1 MNNTAHTSARTRE
14 GRDSAYRQVAA
25 MGGTVYRTAELLL
38 SYLDAVSEKH
48 EAELQT
54 EEILKNEEQL
64 NTWEMDIE
72 DDFIKIIATQR
83 PVATELRFIATSL
96 KTVDHL
102 ERIGDYLIHLHDM
115 LKSLKGKINEEL
127 LPKYRFMMK
136 QLCSMIGQTV
146 NAYDERDEE
155 AAKQAAELDDAI
167 DKEYRA
173 SLQAIYRS
181 LRSPMTR
188 EIMGK
193 HLMLLKYLERSA
205 DHVTDID
212 EWIVYAVECI
222 HMELNS

>member
-1 MNNTAHTSARTRE
+1 
-14 GRDSAYRQVAA
+14 
-25 MGGTVYRTAELLL
+25 MGETVFRTAELLL
-38 SYLDAVSEKH
+38 SYLDTVSEKQ
-48 EAELQT
+48 EAVLQT
-54 EEILKNEEQL
+54 EEILGNEEQL
-64 NTWEMDIE
+64 NVWEIDIE
-72 DDFIKIIATQR
+72 DEFIKIIATQR

-102 ERIGDYLIHLHDM
+102 ERIGDYLIHVHDM
-115 LKSLKGKINEEL
+115 LESLKGKIDEEL

-136 QLCSMIGQTV
+136 QLCSMIEQTV
-146 NAYDERDEE
+146 QAYNERDEK

-167 DKEYRA
+167 DNEYKE
-173 SLQAIYRS
+173 SLQVVYRS

-193 HLMLLKYLERSA
+193 HLMLLKYIERSA

-222 HMELNS
+222 HMELNG